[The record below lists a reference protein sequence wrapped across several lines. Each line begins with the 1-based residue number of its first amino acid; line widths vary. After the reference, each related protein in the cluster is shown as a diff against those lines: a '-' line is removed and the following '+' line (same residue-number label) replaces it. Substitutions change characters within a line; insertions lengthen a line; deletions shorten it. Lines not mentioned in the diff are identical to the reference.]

1 MPVRLKDIAQEVGVS
16 VTTVSRALA
25 GYSDVARDTRQRVE
39 KAASGLGY
47 VPNSAARNLQRQR
60 TDTLALVLPTA
71 GDLRFS
77 DPFFSEFLSGL
88 VSAAG
93 PAGFALN
100 ITTDS
105 QDGEE
110 GAYLRLIRSQRADG
124 FVLVR
129 LRLDD
134 ERVPLLQEA
143 GVPFVAYGRVTPA
156 EDVCFVDGDDV
167 CGAGLMVDHL
177 VALGHRRLGFITEPL
192 QFTKGY
198 YRLEGYRQGLQ
209 AHGLPIDPDLVVT
222 TNYRQRS
229 GREAASRLL
238 ALPEPPT
245 AIIACNDLLAL
256 GAASAVQARGLVVGR
271 DVSVTGYDNIPLAEL
286 AQPPLTTVDQPAHRL
301 GALVAEM
308 LIAAIR
314 AEPLTEKQMVLQP
327 HAVIRESS
335 GPPVTLE
342 KRR

>member
-1 MPVRLKDIAQEVGVS
+1 MPVTLKDIAQEVGVS

-25 GYSDVARDTRQRVE
+25 GYGDVAAATRQRVE
-39 KAASGLGY
+39 EAALDLGY
-47 VPNSAARNLQRQR
+47 VPNSAARDLQRQR

-88 VSAAG
+88 VSVAG
-93 PAGFALN
+93 TAGFALN

-105 QDGEE
+105 QDDERGT
-110 GAYLRLIRSQRADG
+110 YLRLIRSRRVDG

-129 LRLDD
+129 IRLNDARVSLLR
-134 ERVPLLQEA
+134 EA
-143 GVPFVAYGRVTPA
+143 GVPFVAYGHVTPPD
-156 EDVCFVDGDDV
+156 DVCFVDGDDV
-167 CGAGLMVDHL
+167 SGVRLMVDHL
-177 VALGHRRLGFITEPL
+177 VALGHRRLAFIAEPT

-198 YRLEGYRQGLQ
+198 YRFEGYRQGLQ
-209 AHGLPIDPDLVVT
+209 AHGLPFDRDLVAT
-222 TNYRQRS
+222 MNYRQRS

-238 ALPEPPT
+238 DLTKPPT
-245 AIIACNDLLAL
+245 AIVACNDLLAL

-271 DVSVTGYDNIPLAEL
+271 DVSVTGYDNIPLAEQS
-286 AQPPLTTVDQPAHRL
+286 QPPLTTVDQPAHKL
-301 GALVAEM
+301 GGLVAAM

-314 AEPLTEKQMVLQP
+314 GEPLTEKQMILQP
-327 HAVIRESS
+327 QAVIRESS
-335 GPPVTLE
+335 GPPVSPA